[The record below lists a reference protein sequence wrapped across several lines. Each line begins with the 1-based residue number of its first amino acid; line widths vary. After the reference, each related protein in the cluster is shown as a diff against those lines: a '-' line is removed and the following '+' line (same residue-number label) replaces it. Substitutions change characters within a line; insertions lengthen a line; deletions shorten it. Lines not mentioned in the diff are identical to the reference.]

1 MPVNRQAILNPP
13 LNIVAADGNEANL
26 VSIYNHL
33 RSFES
38 DYDRAQS
45 TLRTIASAWILAA
58 IGALGLLIQGE
69 FSSNATLSPEVAA
82 PLRQALLLVAAL
94 GLTSLWFLDLRV
106 YQRLLHAIY
115 SLGCHIEM
123 NTNKV
128 LPIRSRTY
136 LLNYDITRSLGWFYR
151 APLLVLF
158 FAALASCL
166 QAAFGLHSLVSML
179 WTHHPAVLRPTQ
191 IWQLSSIITALHF
204 LFFLWINHMAEKW
217 STLDDQMPAD
227 LVAARQNQ

>member
-1 MPVNRQAILNPP
+1 MPVNRQAILTPS
-13 LNIVAADGNEANL
+13 LTTIAADGNEANL
-26 VSIYNHL
+26 ITIYNHL

-69 FSSNATLSPEVAA
+69 YSSSATLSPESAA
-82 PLRQALLLVAAL
+82 PLRQALLFVAAL

-115 SLGCHIEM
+115 SLGCHIEL

-136 LLNYDITRSLGWFYR
+136 LLNYDITRSLSWFYR

-158 FAALASCL
+158 FAAITSWL

-179 WTHHPAVLRPTQ
+179 LTHQPAAWRPTQ
-191 IWQLSSIITALHF
+191 IWQLSSIITAVHI
-204 LFFLWINHMAEKW
+204 LFFFWISHRAEQW
-217 STLDDQMPAD
+217 STLDDQIPAE
-227 LVAARQNQ
+227 LVALRQNP